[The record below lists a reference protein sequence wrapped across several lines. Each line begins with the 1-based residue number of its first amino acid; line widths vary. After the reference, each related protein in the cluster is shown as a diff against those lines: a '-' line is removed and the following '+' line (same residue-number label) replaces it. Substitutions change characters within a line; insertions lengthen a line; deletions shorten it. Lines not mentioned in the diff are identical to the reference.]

1 MEESNDRLIVVLG
14 MHRSGTSAITR
25 ALKVLGV
32 DLGGRLLLA
41 ADGDDGDNETGFWE
55 DIDFNGLNIELLRVI
70 DKDWFYTSPVT
81 QIDLEILNKKGYFL
95 KAETLVKEKL
105 KDRKLFGVKDPRMA
119 KLLPFWKEVFARSD
133 INVNYVLAIRQ
144 PLSVVKSIEN
154 RGWGGRERIFLLW
167 LNHVIESLSL
177 TDNTSRVIVD
187 YDHLVRD
194 SANELERMA
203 HSLNLSVDKKELV
216 YYQSEFLNHNLQ
228 HSKYQPQDCGLDSDC
243 PALAAEIYLKLQAVI
258 SESGCADDAGF
269 QQQVMQWTDEFDRL
283 GPMLTYIDRTLVEA
297 IQAADRQRQK
307 ESENADLRHEVAE
320 NHRKFVELNEEI
332 AISLGEKDQKIVE
345 LNEEITSFRQEAT
358 HQSETLNHS
367 QRAATDL
374 RDSLIKLEKEN
385 EHCCREIEALTA
397 QVMGVHR
404 STSWRITAP
413 IRLVKN
419 TCASL
424 HRRMSNK
431 RKNSNGFNSVWC
443 LEKKPD
449 GKTRGKDSLA
459 HYLKCGEAEGR
470 APRPSSFFSRNKKR
484 LKIIVLMTSQVLKKT
499 GGIFAVIKKAG
510 GIIQR
515 EGWGS
520 VQRHILHSYSV
531 YDKPGNEKSY
541 KTWVG
546 QYDTLTADSRAH
558 LNEKCKKFKH
568 QPLISVVMPVYNANL
583 IWLAEAIDSVRHQIY
598 QNWELCI
605 ADDASTDESVRSLL
619 EQYAGQDSRIKLVF
633 REKNGRVS
641 ATSNSALEIAK
652 GEWIALLDHD
662 DLLSEHALFWI
673 ANCINNNNRVQM
685 IYSDEDKVDE
695 ASNRSS
701 PYFKCDWNIDLFYS
715 QNMFSHL
722 GVYKT
727 SLVNS
732 VGGFRVDIEGAQ
744 DYDLALRCSEKI
756 NQADIKHIPRVLYHW
771 RTHAG
776 STASSLYAKP
786 HAMIAG
792 ERALNEHFERA
803 GIQAT
808 AQLLGNGYRTKYTL
822 PNDLPLVSLIIPT
835 RDNLRGIKRCIKSI
849 LNKSSYSNYE
859 ILIVDN
865 GSVMSDAIKYFKEI
879 QKNARIQVIHT
890 ERPLNSS
897 ALNNQAAAEAKG
909 DLIGLLNDDI
919 EVISKGWMEEMVSLA
934 LQDNAGAIGARLLY
948 PNGTIQHAGIILGLG
963 KDRVAGYSHIK
974 ISKSA
979 FGYFG
984 RTTLMQSLSAVTAA
998 CLVIRK
1004 DIYLEVGGFNDHEL
1018 GIVFSDVDFC
1028 LRVRGAGYKNVWTPF
1043 AELYHDES
1051 SLCGSQDGS
1060 ENRARFEAEVAYMQK
1075 TWGDLLLA
1083 DPAYSPNLTLEHGDF
1098 TYAWPPRLGQLG

>member
-32 DLGGRLLLA
+32 DLGGRLLSA

-55 DIDFNGLNIELLRVI
+55 DSDFNALNIELLRAI

-81 QIDLEILNKKGYFL
+81 QIDLEILNKQGYFL

-105 KDRKLFGVKDPRMA
+105 KDRTLLGVKDPRMA

-154 RGWGGRERIFLLW
+154 RGWEGRERLFLLW
-167 LNHVIESLSL
+167 LNYVIQSLSL
-177 TDNTSRVIVD
+177 TDSTSRVIVD

-216 YYQSEFLNHNLQ
+216 YYQSEFLDHDLQ
-228 HSKYQPQDCGLDSDC
+228 HSKYQAQDCDLDSDC

-258 SESGCADDAGF
+258 LESGCADDAGF

-297 IQAADRQRQK
+297 IQAAGRQRQK

-320 NHRKFVELNEEI
+320 NHRKLGEVSEILSHREHEASDLREEI
-332 AISLGEKDQKIVE
+332 DAL
-345 LNEEITSFRQEAT
+345 ITQVT
-358 HQSETLNHS
+358 GIHS
-367 QRAATDL
+367 
-374 RDSLIKLEKEN
+374 
-385 EHCCREIEALTA
+385 
-397 QVMGVHR
+397 

-413 IRLVKN
+413 IRLVKK
-419 TCASL
+419 TCGALYLSISSK
-424 HRRMSNK
+424 RRN
-431 RKNSNGFNSVWC
+431 NNGFNADWY
-443 LEKKPD
+443 LEQNPD
-449 GKTRGKDSLA
+449 VKNRGQDPLA
-459 HYLKCGEAEGR
+459 HYLEYGQAAGR
-470 APRPSSFFSRNKKR
+470 APRPPSFFFRNKSR
-484 LKIIVLMTSQVLKKT
+484 LQIMALMTSQVIKKT
-499 GGIFAVIKKAG
+499 GGIYAVLKKAG

-520 VQRHILHSYSV
+520 VKKHILHSYSV
-531 YDKPGNEKSY
+531 YDKPDTEQNY
-541 KTWVG
+541 RNWID
-546 QYDTLTADSRAH
+546 QYDTLTADSRLYLA
-558 LNEKCKKFKH
+558 EKCKKFEH
-568 QPLISVVMPVYNANL
+568 QPVISVVMPVCNANS

-605 ADDASTDESVRSLL
+605 ADDASTDESIRSLL
-619 EQYAGQDSRIKLVF
+619 ERYAAQDSRIKFVF
-633 REKNGRVS
+633 REKNGHVS
-641 ATSNSALEIAK
+641 AASNSALEIAK

-673 ANCINNNNRVQM
+673 VDCINNNKRVQM
-685 IYSDEDKVDE
+685 IYSDEDKVDG

-722 GVYKT
+722 GAYKT

-732 VGGFRVDIEGAQ
+732 VGGFRVGLEGAQ
-744 DYDLALRCSEKI
+744 DYDLALRCIEQIS
-756 NQADIKHIPRVLYHW
+756 QTDIKHIPRVLYHW
-771 RTHAG
+771 RIHAE

-792 ERALNEHFERA
+792 EGALNEHFERV

-808 AQLLGNGYRTKYTL
+808 AQLLGNGYRTKYAL
-822 PNDLPLVSLIIPT
+822 PNTLPLVSLIIPT
-835 RDNLRGIKRCIKSI
+835 RDNLPVLKRCIKSI
-849 LNKSSYSNYE
+849 LNKTSYSNYE

-865 GSVMSDAIKYFKEI
+865 GSVVPGMIKYFKEI
-879 QKNARIQVIHT
+879 QKNSRIKVIHT
-890 ERPLNSS
+890 DTPLNAS
-897 ALNNQAAAEAKG
+897 ALNNRAAAVAKG
-909 DLIGLLNDDI
+909 DLVCLLSDDI
-919 EVISKGWMEEMVSLA
+919 DVISIGWLEEMVSLA

-948 PNGTIQHAGIILGLG
+948 PNGTIRHAGIILGLG

-974 ISKSA
+974 GSKSA

-984 RTTLMQSLSAVTAA
+984 RSTLMQSVSAVTAA
-998 CLVIRK
+998 CLVISK
-1004 DIYLEVGGFNDHEL
+1004 DIYIDVGGFNEDEL
-1018 GIVFSDVDFC
+1018 GVDFNDVDFC
-1028 LRVRGAGYKNVWTPF
+1028 LRVRAAGYKNTWTPF
-1043 AELYHDES
+1043 AELYHEDS
-1051 SLCGSQDGS
+1051 SLCGYQDDS
-1060 ENRARFEAEVAYMQK
+1060 EKRARFEAEVAYMQQ

-1098 TYAWPPRLGQLG
+1098 TYAWPPRLKQLA

>member
-1 MEESNDRLIVVLG
+1 VEESNDRLIVVLG

-32 DLGGRLLLA
+32 DVGGRLLLA

-187 YDHLVRD
+187 YDHLMRD
-194 SANELERMA
+194 SEHELERMA
-203 HSLNLSVDKKELV
+203 RSLNLPVDKKELDD
-216 YYQSEFLNHNLQ
+216 YQSKFLDHNLQ

-297 IQAADRQRQK
+297 IQAAGRQRQK

-320 NHRKFVELNEEI
+320 NHRKFGEVSEI
-332 AISLGEKDQKIVE
+332 LSHREH
-345 LNEEITSFRQEAT
+345 EA
-358 HQSETLNHS
+358 S
-367 QRAATDL
+367 DL
-374 RDSLIKLEKEN
+374 REALSELAEQN
-385 EHCCREIEALTA
+385 GHRCREIDALTT
-397 QVMGVHR
+397 QVTEIQS

-413 IRLVKN
+413 IRLVKK
-419 TCASL
+419 TCGALYLSL
-424 HRRMSNK
+424 SSKRRNNNDFNPDWYLEQNPDV
-431 RKNSNGFNSVWC
+431 KNSGQD
-443 LEKKPD
+443 P
-449 GKTRGKDSLA
+449 LA
-459 HYLKCGEAEGR
+459 HYLEYGQTRVR
-470 APRPSSFFSRNKKR
+470 ARRPLSFLSRNRAR
-484 LKIIVLMTSQVLKKT
+484 LQIIASMTAQVIEKT
-499 GGIFAVIKKAG
+499 GGVYAALTKTG
-510 GIIQR
+510 RIIQR
-515 EGWGS
+515 EGWVS
-520 VQRHILHSYSV
+520 VKKHILHSYNV
-531 YDKPGNEKSY
+531 YKKPGAEQDYTN
-541 KTWVG
+541 WIA
-546 QYDTLTADSRAH
+546 QYDTLTAASRSNLAKRA
-558 LNEKCKKFKH
+558 ETFEH
-568 QPLISVVMPVYNANL
+568 QPLISVVMPVYNANS
-583 IWLAEAIDSVRHQIY
+583 IWLAEAIDSVRHQVY

-605 ADDASTDESVRSLL
+605 ADDASTEESVRSLL
-619 EQYAGQDSRIKLVF
+619 ERYAGQDSRIKLVF
-633 REKNGRVS
+633 RGKNGRVS

-673 ANCINNNNRVQM
+673 VDCINKNKHVQM
-685 IYSDEDKVDE
+685 IYSDEDKVDG

-722 GVYKT
+722 GAYRT

-732 VGGFRVDIEGAQ
+732 VGGFRVGIEGAQ
-744 DYDLALRCSEKI
+744 DYDLALRCIEKI
-756 NQADIKHIPRVLYHW
+756 TQTDIKHIPRVLYHW

-792 ERALNEHFERA
+792 ERALNEHFERT

-835 RDNLRGIKRCIKSI
+835 RDNLPGLKRCIKSI

-865 GSVMSDAIKYFKEI
+865 GSVKSDAIKYFKEI
-879 QKNARIQVIHT
+879 QKNSRIQVIHT
-890 ERPLNSS
+890 DRPLNFP
-897 ALNNQAAAEAKG
+897 ALNNRAATEAKG
-909 DLIGLLNDDI
+909 DLVGLLNDDI

-963 KDRVAGYSHIK
+963 KERVAGHSHIK

-1004 DIYLEVGGFNDHEL
+1004 DIYLEVGGFNDQEL
-1018 GIVFSDVDFC
+1018 GIFFSDVDFC
-1028 LRVRGAGYKNVWTPF
+1028 LRVRAAGYKNVWTPF

-1060 ENRARFEAEVAYMQK
+1060 ENRARFDTEVAYMQK
-1075 TWGDLLLA
+1075 AWGDLLLD

-1098 TYAWPPRLGQLG
+1098 TYAWPPRRGQLG